1 MLDRPDVLREIAVI
15 VGANLRFTM
24 TPKFTV
30 FQRPTGVPKVL
41 QITQKKNRVQIPGPP
56 TAYDVL

>member
-24 TPKFTV
+24 TLKFTV

-41 QITQKKNRVQIPGPP
+41 QITKKNCVQISGPHF
-56 TAYDVL
+56 L